1 MNPILDPIVLPGL
14 DSSVLNASEANLEVF
29 SSTPLKTF
37 RAAVLNFIISL
48 HYIALL
54 TLLSAR
60 MQHSVPQLNEVLHHG
75 FLEGCETFT

>member
-1 MNPILDPIVLPGL
+1 MNPILDPIVLPGRG
-14 DSSVLNASEANLEVF
+14 SSMLNEPNLGVF

-48 HYIALL
+48 HYITLL

-75 FLEGCETFT
+75 FLDIS